1 MRQSIIILLIYIMLS
16 PSALAIDMYFSAS
29 SGPGSSV
36 AIIDSYQVSDGV
48 EVRGGTRASFDRLEI
63 IDSRWMEGAGSADAF
78 QRYAGSGGY
87 TGMSRFS
94 AEDALIRMVG
104 GASLKAEGF
113 GASQAAA
120 FEGSYGLAA
129 VGATDRDGS
138 WAETS
143 VEGYD
148 GRTKTIMTAATGS
161 AGVTQETESSGE
173 TILDTQAYS
182 SGGHSATAHSW
193 VFGDVQF
200 SGKGDAD
207 SDGAEAS
214 QTATFEGGYGLAVV
228 GATDRDGDWAETS
241 VEAFDTITR
250 TRMIAATGSAGVV
263 QETESSGSEIHL
275 DTRTHSSGGFSAATH
290 SWVSGGDI
298 RFSGMGHADPEEAMA
313 YQRSEG
319 QGTDVGITTSGFYYD
334 PRRDWLSGDDYTEIY
349 SHVSDGSV
357 RSESLVRTDGDGSA
371 SWQDLFAAAG
381 EINLKSQ
388 AKEFHIGVPGFIRD
402 EEHSIVSV
410 DIQPS
415 GGTEAEFSGRMTASM
430 GASTEVKLQGV
441 LRGLIYGEA
450 EANNRTAT
458 VNTDGNWRLR
468 MESQTDDDYV
478 WMEIDTEEI

>member
-87 TGMSRFS
+87 SGMTRFS

-148 GRTKTIMTAATGS
+148 GRTKTIMTTGTGNSASATLDAA
-161 AGVTQETESSGE
+161 SSGDE
-173 TILDTQAYS
+173 TRLDITSHSPASRS
-182 SGGHSATAHSW
+182 SAAIQSW
-193 VFGDVQF
+193 I
-200 SGKGDAD
+200 
-207 SDGAEAS
+207 
-214 QTATFEGGYGLAVV
+214 FEG
-228 GATDRDGDWAETS
+228 
-241 VEAFDTITR
+241 
-250 TRMIAATGSAGVV
+250 
-263 QETESSGSEIHL
+263 
-275 DTRTHSSGGFSAATH
+275 
-290 SWVSGGDI
+290 DI
-298 RFSGMGHADPEEAMA
+298 LFSGMGYADAGAATA

-319 QGTDVGITTSGFYYD
+319 RGSDVGIKTSGFRHY
-334 PRRDWLSGDDYTEIY
+334 PGVDWLPGNDYTEIS
-349 SHVSDGSV
+349 SHVSDGSM
-357 RSESLVRTDGDGSA
+357 RSESSVRTDGDGSA
-371 SWQDLFAAAG
+371 SWQDLIAAAG
-381 EINLKSQ
+381 VINLQSES
-388 AKEFHIGVPGFIRD
+388 KEFHVGVPGFIRD
-402 EEHSIVSV
+402 EEHSRASV

-415 GGTEAEFSGRMTASM
+415 GGTDAEFSGRMTASM
-430 GASTEVKLQGV
+430 GASTGVKLQGV
-441 LRGLIYGEA
+441 LRGLIHGEA
-450 EANNRTAT
+450 EANDRTAT
-458 VNTDGNWRLR
+458 VDTDGNYRLR

>member
-1 MRQSIIILLIYIMLS
+1 MLQ

-87 TGMSRFS
+87 SGMTRFS

-148 GRTKTIMTAATGS
+148 GRTKTIMTTGTGNSASATLDAA
-161 AGVTQETESSGE
+161 SSGDE
-173 TILDTQAYS
+173 TRLDITSHSPASRS
-182 SGGHSATAHSW
+182 SAAIQSW
-193 VFGDVQF
+193 I
-200 SGKGDAD
+200 
-207 SDGAEAS
+207 
-214 QTATFEGGYGLAVV
+214 FEG
-228 GATDRDGDWAETS
+228 
-241 VEAFDTITR
+241 
-250 TRMIAATGSAGVV
+250 
-263 QETESSGSEIHL
+263 
-275 DTRTHSSGGFSAATH
+275 
-290 SWVSGGDI
+290 DI
-298 RFSGMGHADPEEAMA
+298 LFSGMGYADAGAATA

-319 QGTDVGITTSGFYYD
+319 RGSDVGIKTSGFRHY
-334 PRRDWLSGDDYTEIY
+334 PGVDWLPGNDYTEIS
-349 SHVSDGSV
+349 SHVSDGSM
-357 RSESLVRTDGDGSA
+357 RSESSVRTDVHGSA
-371 SWQDLFAAAG
+371 SWQDLIAAAG
-381 EINLKSQ
+381 VINLQSES
-388 AKEFHIGVPGFIRD
+388 KEFHVGVPGFIRD
-402 EEHSIVSV
+402 EEHSRASV

-415 GGTEAEFSGRMTASM
+415 GGTDAEFSGRMTASM

>member
-1 MRQSIIILLIYIMLS
+1 MRQSLIILLIYIMLY

-87 TGMSRFS
+87 SGMSRFS
-94 AEDALIRMVG
+94 AEDALIRMAG

-113 GASQAAA
+113 GASQSAA

-148 GRTKTIMTAATGS
+148 GRTKTIMTTGTGNSAFATLDAA
-161 AGVTQETESSGE
+161 SSGDE
-173 TILDTQAYS
+173 TRLDITSHSPAGRS
-182 SGGHSATAHSW
+182 SASIQSW
-193 VFGDVQF
+193 I
-200 SGKGDAD
+200 
-207 SDGAEAS
+207 
-214 QTATFEGGYGLAVV
+214 FEG
-228 GATDRDGDWAETS
+228 
-241 VEAFDTITR
+241 
-250 TRMIAATGSAGVV
+250 
-263 QETESSGSEIHL
+263 
-275 DTRTHSSGGFSAATH
+275 
-290 SWVSGGDI
+290 DI
-298 RFSGMGHADPEEAMA
+298 LFSGMGYADPGAATA

-319 QGTDVGITTSGFYYD
+319 QGSDVGIKTSGFRHY
-334 PRRDWLSGDDYTEIY
+334 PGVDWLPGNDYTEIS
-349 SHVSDGSV
+349 SHVSDGSM
-357 RSESLVRTDGDGSA
+357 RSESSVRTDGDGSA
-371 SWQDLFAAAG
+371 SWQDLIAAAG
-381 EINLKSQ
+381 VINLQSES
-388 AKEFHIGVPGFIRD
+388 KEFHVGVPGFIRD
-402 EEHSIVSV
+402 EEHSRASV

-415 GGTEAEFSGRMTASM
+415 GGTDAEFSGRMTASM
-430 GASTEVKLQGV
+430 GASTEVELQGV
-441 LRGLIYGEA
+441 LRGSIHGEA
-450 EANNRTAT
+450 EANDRTAI
-458 VNTDGNWRLR
+458 VDTDGNWRLR

>member
-63 IDSRWMEGAGSADAF
+63 IDSRWMEGAGSADAL

-87 TGMSRFS
+87 SGMSRFS

-148 GRTKTIMTAATGS
+148 GRTKTIMTTGTGNSASATLDAA
-161 AGVTQETESSGE
+161 SSGDE
-173 TILDTQAYS
+173 TRLDITSHSPASRS
-182 SGGHSATAHSW
+182 SAAIQSW
-193 VFGDVQF
+193 I
-200 SGKGDAD
+200 
-207 SDGAEAS
+207 
-214 QTATFEGGYGLAVV
+214 FEG
-228 GATDRDGDWAETS
+228 
-241 VEAFDTITR
+241 
-250 TRMIAATGSAGVV
+250 
-263 QETESSGSEIHL
+263 
-275 DTRTHSSGGFSAATH
+275 
-290 SWVSGGDI
+290 DI
-298 RFSGMGHADPEEAMA
+298 LFSGMGYADAGAATA

-319 QGTDVGITTSGFYYD
+319 RGSDVGIKTSGFRHY
-334 PRRDWLSGDDYTEIY
+334 PGVDWLPGNDYTEIS
-349 SHVSDGSV
+349 SHVSDGSM
-357 RSESLVRTDGDGSA
+357 RSESSVRTDGDGSA
-371 SWQDLFAAAG
+371 SWQDLIAAAG
-381 EINLKSQ
+381 VINLQSES
-388 AKEFHIGVPGFIRD
+388 KEFHVGVPGFIRD
-402 EEHSIVSV
+402 EEHSRASV

-415 GGTEAEFSGRMTASM
+415 GGTDAEFSGRMTASM
-430 GASTEVKLQGV
+430 GASTGVKLQGV
-441 LRGLIYGEA
+441 LRGLIHGEA
-450 EANNRTAT
+450 EANDRTAT
-458 VNTDGNWRLR
+458 VDTDGNYRLR

>member
-1 MRQSIIILLIYIMLS
+1 MLS

-63 IDSRWMEGAGSADAF
+63 IDSRWMEGAGSADAL

-87 TGMSRFS
+87 SGMSRFS

-148 GRTKTIMTAATGS
+148 GRTKTIMTTGTGNSASATLDAA
-161 AGVTQETESSGE
+161 SSGDE
-173 TILDTQAYS
+173 TRLDITSHSPASRS
-182 SGGHSATAHSW
+182 SAAIQSW
-193 VFGDVQF
+193 I
-200 SGKGDAD
+200 
-207 SDGAEAS
+207 
-214 QTATFEGGYGLAVV
+214 FEG
-228 GATDRDGDWAETS
+228 
-241 VEAFDTITR
+241 
-250 TRMIAATGSAGVV
+250 
-263 QETESSGSEIHL
+263 
-275 DTRTHSSGGFSAATH
+275 
-290 SWVSGGDI
+290 DI
-298 RFSGMGHADPEEAMA
+298 LFSGMGYADAGAATA

-319 QGTDVGITTSGFYYD
+319 RGSDVGIKTSGFRHY
-334 PRRDWLSGDDYTEIY
+334 PGVDWLPGNDYTEIS
-349 SHVSDGSV
+349 SHVSDGSM
-357 RSESLVRTDGDGSA
+357 RSESSVRTDGDGSA
-371 SWQDLFAAAG
+371 SWQDLIAAAG
-381 EINLKSQ
+381 VINLQSES
-388 AKEFHIGVPGFIRD
+388 KEFHVGVPGFIRD
-402 EEHSIVSV
+402 EEHSRASV

-415 GGTEAEFSGRMTASM
+415 GGTDAEFSGRMTASM
-430 GASTEVKLQGV
+430 GASTGVKLQGV
-441 LRGLIYGEA
+441 LRGLIHGEA
-450 EANNRTAT
+450 EANDRTAT
-458 VNTDGNWRLR
+458 VDTDGNYRLR

>member
-1 MRQSIIILLIYIMLS
+1 MRQSLIILLIYIMLQ

-87 TGMSRFS
+87 SGMSRFS

-113 GASQAAA
+113 GASQSAA

-129 VGATDRDGS
+129 VGAIDREGC

-143 VEGYD
+143 VEGRD
-148 GRTKTIMTAATGS
+148 GRTKTFMTAATGS
-161 AGVTQETESSGE
+161 AGVTQETEASGE
-173 TILDTQAYS
+173 TILDIQAYS
-182 SGGHSATAHSW
+182 SEGHSATAHSW

-200 SGKGDAD
+200 SGKGGAD

-214 QTATFEGGYGLAVV
+214 QMATFEGEYGRAVV
-228 GATDRDGDWAETS
+228 GATDREGSWAETS
-241 VEAFDTITR
+241 VEGRDGRTKTIMT
-250 TRMIAATGSAGVV
+250 AATGSAEVA
-263 QETESSGSEIHL
+263 QETESSGSEIYL

-290 SWVSGGDI
+290 SWVSVGDI
-298 RFSGMGHADPEEAMA
+298 LFSGMGRADPEEAMA

-319 QGTDVGITTSGFYYD
+319 QGTDVGIKTSGFYYD
-334 PRRDWLSGDDYTEIY
+334 PRSGKLPSDDYTEIY
-349 SHVSDGSV
+349 SHVKDGSIG
-357 RSESLVRTDGDGSA
+357 SESWVRTDGDGSA
-371 SWQDLFAAAG
+371 SWQDLIAAAG

-388 AKEFHIGVPGFIRD
+388 ANQFHPQGFVRK

-441 LRGLIYGEA
+441 LRGSIHGEA
-450 EANNRTAT
+450 EANDRTAT
-458 VNTDGNWRLR
+458 VGIKKGNWRLR
-468 MESQTDDDYV
+468 MESQTDYDYV

>member
-87 TGMSRFS
+87 SGMTRFS

-148 GRTKTIMTAATGS
+148 GRTKTIMTTGTGNSASATLDAA
-161 AGVTQETESSGE
+161 SSGDE
-173 TILDTQAYS
+173 TRLDITSHSPASRS
-182 SGGHSATAHSW
+182 SAAIQSW
-193 VFGDVQF
+193 I
-200 SGKGDAD
+200 
-207 SDGAEAS
+207 
-214 QTATFEGGYGLAVV
+214 FEG
-228 GATDRDGDWAETS
+228 
-241 VEAFDTITR
+241 
-250 TRMIAATGSAGVV
+250 
-263 QETESSGSEIHL
+263 
-275 DTRTHSSGGFSAATH
+275 
-290 SWVSGGDI
+290 DI
-298 RFSGMGHADPEEAMA
+298 LFSGMGYADAGAATA

-319 QGTDVGITTSGFYYD
+319 RGSDVGIKTSGFRHY
-334 PRRDWLSGDDYTEIY
+334 PGVDWLPGNDYTEIS
-349 SHVSDGSV
+349 SHVSDGSM
-357 RSESLVRTDGDGSA
+357 RSESSVRTDVHGSA
-371 SWQDLFAAAG
+371 SWQDLIAAAG
-381 EINLKSQ
+381 VINLQSES
-388 AKEFHIGVPGFIRD
+388 KEFHVGVPGFIRD
-402 EEHSIVSV
+402 EEHSRASV

-415 GGTEAEFSGRMTASM
+415 GGTDAEFSGRMTASM
-430 GASTEVKLQGV
+430 GASTGVKLQGV
-441 LRGLIYGEA
+441 LRGLIHGEA
-450 EANNRTAT
+450 EANDRTAT
-458 VNTDGNWRLR
+458 VDTDGNYRLR

>member
-87 TGMSRFS
+87 SGMTRFS

-148 GRTKTIMTAATGS
+148 GRTKTIMTTGTGNSASATLDAA
-161 AGVTQETESSGE
+161 SSGDE
-173 TILDTQAYS
+173 TRLDITSHSPASRS
-182 SGGHSATAHSW
+182 SAAIQSW
-193 VFGDVQF
+193 I
-200 SGKGDAD
+200 
-207 SDGAEAS
+207 
-214 QTATFEGGYGLAVV
+214 FEG
-228 GATDRDGDWAETS
+228 
-241 VEAFDTITR
+241 
-250 TRMIAATGSAGVV
+250 
-263 QETESSGSEIHL
+263 
-275 DTRTHSSGGFSAATH
+275 
-290 SWVSGGDI
+290 DI
-298 RFSGMGHADPEEAMA
+298 LFSGMGYADAGAATA

-319 QGTDVGITTSGFYYD
+319 RGSDVGIKTSGFRHY
-334 PRRDWLSGDDYTEIY
+334 PGVDWLPGNDYTEIS
-349 SHVSDGSV
+349 SHVSDGSM
-357 RSESLVRTDGDGSA
+357 RSESSVRTDVHGSA
-371 SWQDLFAAAG
+371 SWQDLIAAAG
-381 EINLKSQ
+381 VINLQSES
-388 AKEFHIGVPGFIRD
+388 KEFHVGVPGFIRD
-402 EEHSIVSV
+402 EEHSRASV

-415 GGTEAEFSGRMTASM
+415 GGTDAEFSGRMTASM
-430 GASTEVKLQGV
+430 GASTGVKLQGV
-441 LRGLIYGEA
+441 LRGLIHGEA
-450 EANNRTAT
+450 EANDRTAT
-458 VNTDGNWRLR
+458 VDTDGNWRLR

>member
-16 PSALAIDMYFSAS
+16 PSTLAIDMYFSAS

-87 TGMSRFS
+87 SGMTRFS

-148 GRTKTIMTAATGS
+148 GRTKTIMTTGTGNSASATLDAA
-161 AGVTQETESSGE
+161 SSGDE
-173 TILDTQAYS
+173 TRLDITSHSPASRS
-182 SGGHSATAHSW
+182 SAAIQSW
-193 VFGDVQF
+193 I
-200 SGKGDAD
+200 
-207 SDGAEAS
+207 
-214 QTATFEGGYGLAVV
+214 FEG
-228 GATDRDGDWAETS
+228 
-241 VEAFDTITR
+241 
-250 TRMIAATGSAGVV
+250 
-263 QETESSGSEIHL
+263 
-275 DTRTHSSGGFSAATH
+275 
-290 SWVSGGDI
+290 DI
-298 RFSGMGHADPEEAMA
+298 LFSGMGYADAGAATA

-319 QGTDVGITTSGFYYD
+319 RGSDVGIKTSGFRHY
-334 PRRDWLSGDDYTEIY
+334 PGVDWLPGNDYTEIS
-349 SHVSDGSV
+349 SHVSDGSM
-357 RSESLVRTDGDGSA
+357 RSESSVRTDVHGSA
-371 SWQDLFAAAG
+371 SWQDLIAAAG
-381 EINLKSQ
+381 VINLQSES
-388 AKEFHIGVPGFIRD
+388 KEFHVGVPGFIRD
-402 EEHSIVSV
+402 EEHSRASV

-415 GGTEAEFSGRMTASM
+415 GGTDAEFSGRMTASM
-430 GASTEVKLQGV
+430 GASTGVKLQGV
-441 LRGLIYGEA
+441 LRGLIHGEA
-450 EANNRTAT
+450 EANDRTAT
-458 VNTDGNWRLR
+458 VDTDGNYRLR

>member
-1 MRQSIIILLIYIMLS
+1 MRIYQILLLIYIMLS
-16 PSALAIDMYFSAS
+16 PSAMAIDMYFSAS

-48 EVRGGTRASFDRLEI
+48 QVKGETKASFDDFGI
-63 IDSRWMEGAGSADAF
+63 VDSRWMEGAGSADAF

-87 TGMSRFS
+87 SGMSRFL
-94 AEDALIRMVG
+94 AEDALIRMAG
-104 GASLKAEGF
+104 GANLKAEGF
-113 GASQAAA
+113 GASQTAA

-129 VGATDRDGS
+129 
-138 WAETS
+138 
-143 VEGYD
+143 
-148 GRTKTIMTAATGS
+148 
-161 AGVTQETESSGE
+161 
-173 TILDTQAYS
+173 
-182 SGGHSATAHSW
+182 
-193 VFGDVQF
+193 
-200 SGKGDAD
+200 
-207 SDGAEAS
+207 
-214 QTATFEGGYGLAVV
+214 V

-250 TRMIAATGSAGVV
+250 TRMIAATGSAAVV

-334 PRRDWLSGDDYTEIY
+334 PRRDWLPGDDYTEIY
-349 SHVSDGSV
+349 SHVSDGSM

-381 EINLKSQ
+381 VINLQSES
-388 AKEFHIGVPGFIRD
+388 KEFHVGVPGFIRD
-402 EEHSIVSV
+402 EEHSRASV

-415 GGTEAEFSGRMTASM
+415 GGTDAEFSGRMTASM
-430 GASTEVKLQGV
+430 GASTGVKLQGV
-441 LRGLIYGEA
+441 LRGSIHGDA
-450 EANNRTAT
+450 EANDRTAT
-458 VNTDGNWRLR
+458 VDTDGNYRLR

>member
-1 MRQSIIILLIYIMLS
+1 MRQSLIILLIYIMLQ

-87 TGMSRFS
+87 SGMSRFS

-148 GRTKTIMTAATGS
+148 GRTKTIMTTGTGNSASATLDAA
-161 AGVTQETESSGE
+161 SSGDE
-173 TILDTQAYS
+173 TRLDITSHSPASRS
-182 SGGHSATAHSW
+182 SAAIQSW
-193 VFGDVQF
+193 I
-200 SGKGDAD
+200 
-207 SDGAEAS
+207 
-214 QTATFEGGYGLAVV
+214 FEG
-228 GATDRDGDWAETS
+228 
-241 VEAFDTITR
+241 
-250 TRMIAATGSAGVV
+250 
-263 QETESSGSEIHL
+263 
-275 DTRTHSSGGFSAATH
+275 
-290 SWVSGGDI
+290 DI
-298 RFSGMGHADPEEAMA
+298 LFSGMGYADAGAATA

-319 QGTDVGITTSGFYYD
+319 RGSDVGIKTSGFRHY
-334 PRRDWLSGDDYTEIY
+334 PGVDWLPGNDYTEIS
-349 SHVSDGSV
+349 SHVSDGSM
-357 RSESLVRTDGDGSA
+357 RSESSVRTDVHGSA
-371 SWQDLFAAAG
+371 SWQDLIAAAG
-381 EINLKSQ
+381 VINLQSES
-388 AKEFHIGVPGFIRD
+388 KEFHVGVPGFIRD
-402 EEHSIVSV
+402 EEHSRASV

-415 GGTEAEFSGRMTASM
+415 GGTDAEFSGRMTASM
-430 GASTEVKLQGV
+430 GASTGVKLQGV
-441 LRGLIYGEA
+441 LRGLIHGEA
-450 EANNRTAT
+450 EANDRTAT
-458 VNTDGNWRLR
+458 VDTDGNYRLR